1 MAIDAIDI
9 DTREAVLRLI
19 REDDEFR
26 RTIRQE
32 ILTTELLEMPE
43 RLNTLTVVT
52 GNLVDAT
59 AALLEHAETTNARL
73 GVVEADITEMKG
85 DIKVMKE
92 DISELQGDMKV
103 VKSDIVEMK
112 SDITEMKGDIV
123 EIKEDITEMKGDI
136 SEIKT
141 NIDGLGESFRR
152 EVRAQSSY
160 RGAHAE
166 RAARLNDLD
175 IASLFSD
182 RHGLKRI
189 NTMQVS
195 RGTLSRWMR
204 DGVEVIEALDLRPRA
219 WRTFLRPD
227 IITGVRDLFA
237 ADDSAPAYY
246 IAVEASYTGEER
258 DIIRAT
264 DHAKILRAVTGAQA
278 YPVVA
283 LVELDDKM
291 SQEMLDRL
299 YDDVER
305 FVDANDEDA
314 ALLYWLDSADLRPP
328 EPN

>member
-9 DTREAVLRLI
+9 DTREAVLRLV

-43 RLNTLTVVT
+43 RLNTLTIVT

-59 AALLEHAETTNARL
+59 AALLEHAEVTNARL
-73 GVVEADITEMKG
+73 GIIESDITEIKSDVSELQSDMKVVKTDIAEMKG
-85 DIKVMKE
+85 DI
-92 DISELQGDMKV
+92 SELQSDMKV
-103 VKSDIVEMK
+103 VK
-112 SDITEMKGDIV
+112 T
-123 EIKEDITEMKGDI
+123 DITEMKGDI

-246 IAVEASYTGEER
+246 IAVEASYTGEEQ

-291 SQEMLDRL
+291 SQEMLNRL